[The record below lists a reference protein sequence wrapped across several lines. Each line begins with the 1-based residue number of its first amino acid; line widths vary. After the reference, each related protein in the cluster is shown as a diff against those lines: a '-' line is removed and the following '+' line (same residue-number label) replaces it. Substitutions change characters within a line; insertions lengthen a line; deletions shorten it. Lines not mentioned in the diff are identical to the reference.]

1 MKTQDTEQ
9 VDRTVGCFVNK
20 LSARRQAKFSSSPSL
35 SYDGRTRCPSI
46 VGGTHHELSQLT
58 ARRAGLIPLWAAPS
72 YVRSPWD
79 LGGSWLKD

>member
-35 SYDGRTRCPSI
+35 SYDGRTQASWI
-46 VGGTHHELSQLT
+46 DSVVGSPLVCSFALGLGREL
-58 ARRAGLIPLWAAPS
+58 AEGLIDVGVPRGRLEIT
-72 YVRSPWD
+72 
-79 LGGSWLKD
+79 